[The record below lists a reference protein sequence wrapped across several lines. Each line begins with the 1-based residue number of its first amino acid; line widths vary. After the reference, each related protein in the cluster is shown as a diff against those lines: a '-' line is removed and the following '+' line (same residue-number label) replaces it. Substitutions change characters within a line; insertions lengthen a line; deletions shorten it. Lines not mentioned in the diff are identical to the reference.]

1 MIHIFNPLKKISQ
14 SDKLI
19 LESVKKFARSEL
31 PRFLGKNQHRDLYK
45 EFGKLGI
52 LGCNVQSNLDFS
64 VSNTMYGLICKEI
77 EYIDS
82 GFRSL
87 VGVQSSLVIKTLNDY
102 ADSSIKKHYIQSLK
116 EGNTIGSF
124 CLTEAES
131 GSDISAI
138 KTYAKEDKGDYLING
153 NKTWIT
159 NAPIADIFIVW
170 AKLNKKINGFI
181 VTKNMKGLEVSEINN
196 KLSMNE
202 TKTGLVYLDN
212 VRVPKINRLK
222 IEGSKGP
229 LTSLNSAR
237 IGLST
242 GSLGAAEAC
251 IDISLDYVKNRKLFG
266 TYLSQKQNIQS
277 KLVDMI
283 TKYNASLALTLK
295 ILDLI
300 DNDEYDTEIISMIKM
315 NNPQISLDIA
325 RTSREILGGNGIIN
339 DYNVFRH
346 MSNLETVN
354 TYEGTH
360 DIHKLILG
368 KYFTGENAF

>member
-1 MIHIFNPLKKISQ
+1 M
-14 SDKLI
+14 
-19 LESVKKFARSEL
+19 
-31 PRFLGKNQHRDLYK
+31 PRYLGENQHRDLYK
-45 EFGKLGI
+45 ELGNLGI
-52 LGCNVQSNLDFS
+52 LGCNVQSNLDLS

-87 VGVQSSLVIKTLNDY
+87 VGVQSSLVIKTINDY
-102 ADSSIKKHYIQSLK
+102 ADDSIKEHYIQSLK
-116 EGNTIGSF
+116 KRDSIGSF

-138 KTYAKEDKGDYLING
+138 KTYAKKDREDYIING

-170 AKLNKKINGFI
+170 AKINNKINGFI
-181 VTKNMKGLEVSEINN
+181 IDKDMKGLEVSEINN

-202 TKTGLVYLDN
+202 TKTGLVYFDN
-212 VRVPKINRLK
+212 VRVPKINRLAV
-222 IEGSKGP
+222 EGVKGP

-251 IDISLDYVKNRKLFG
+251 IDISLDYAKNRKLFG
-266 TYLSQKQNIQS
+266 SYLSQKQIIQS

-283 TKYNASLALTLK
+283 TKYNSK
-295 ILDLI
+295 
-300 DNDEYDTEIISMIKM
+300 S
-315 NNPQISLDIA
+315 S
-325 RTSREILGGNGIIN
+325 IN
-339 DYNVFRH
+339 
-346 MSNLETVN
+346 T
-354 TYEGTH
+354 
-360 DIHKLILG
+360 
-368 KYFTGENAF
+368 